1 MSGDGLDPAQ
11 RSHLW
16 RCSWMTPGD
25 CGCRT
30 TADGKRYYECRHSG
44 CDRRAKACGGYC
56 GPCFKRVGDES
67 GLSTTVR
74 LGRELV
80 RASVHWFPEMHGRG
94 EWDVIRHF
102 ALGIGGEAGEV
113 LDVVKKADVCGG
125 FADTCG
131 KHPDGKHSLVKLTD
145 EIGDLL
151 AYVLELAATVGID
164 PEEAVRG
171 CQAKCAERWGAVPPR
186 QPAPANYKRATS

>member
-1 MSGDGLDPAQ
+1 
-11 RSHLW
+11 
-16 RCSWMTPGD
+16 
-25 CGCRT
+25 
-30 TADGKRYYECRHSG
+30 
-44 CDRRAKACGGYC
+44 
-56 GPCFKRVGDES
+56 
-67 GLSTTVR
+67 VR

-80 RASVHWFPEMHGRG
+80 RASNHWFPETHGRG

-125 FADTCG
+125 FAETCD
-131 KHPDGKHSLVKLTD
+131 KHPDGKHSISKLAD

-151 AYVLELAATVGID
+151 TYLLELAVTVGID

-171 CQAKCAERWGAVPPR
+171 CQAKCAERWGAVPARP
-186 QPAPANYKRATS
+186 PAPANSRASS